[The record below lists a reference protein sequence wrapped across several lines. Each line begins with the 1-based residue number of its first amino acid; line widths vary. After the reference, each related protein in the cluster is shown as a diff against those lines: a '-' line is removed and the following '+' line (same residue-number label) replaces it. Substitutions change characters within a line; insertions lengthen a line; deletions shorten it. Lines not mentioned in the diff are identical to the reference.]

1 MVLFRTSLEEGSPA
15 SIKSQSTAV
24 RYGGRTTDTKRR
36 RSRPVLCGGPLEL
49 RVPVWIG
56 CRAAKGG
63 ARDAVSGTEV
73 SALLRDGCW
82 SSRATGEGAVLA
94 EGREMILPRRS
105 EARARAVRVAY
116 CWPPSGAPGGGG
128 RGGGWRQLPIEEGA
142 GRHLRRSPGRLGPIA
157 GDDVNP
163 RWTSSTQASRPR
175 EPSAPG
181 ERPYH
186 LRKNGKRQFGA
197 RRAPTQVRTAALRTP
212 LGSIP
217 SATQAH

>member
-1 MVLFRTSLEEGSPA
+1 MAARRTQKEGAADLFCAGALWSS
-15 SIKSQSTAV
+15 V
-24 RYGGRTTDTKRR
+24 C
-36 RSRPVLCGGPLEL
+36 LCGS
-49 RVPVWIG
+49 
-56 CRAAKGG
+56 AAEPQRGG
-63 ARDAVSGTEV
+63 GRDAVSGTEV

-82 SSRATGEGAVLA
+82 SSRATGEGAVL
-94 EGREMILPRRS
+94 REIILPRRS

-186 LRKNGKRQFGA
+186 LRKNGKRAIRGA
-197 RRAPTQVRTAALRTP
+197 PSSDSGPHGGPASPARQHSVGDTSALGWERRRPDMGLHVKK
-212 LGSIP
+212 
-217 SATQAH
+217 